1 VVPPRISLLMG
12 DTPDEKRPAALLER
26 KMSSLNA
33 NTTADKNAGFDTSEI
48 PDFFNQYG
56 DAVVEQVLS
65 EYPEINER
73 LDYPITVN
81 PDGIASLDDATEG
94 AIAKVTGRLPL
105 LSVEEQEAFY
115 SILEDEYTS
124 FVKQQKALGNNI
136 LEAEAIDSDARPL
149 AQAEVIPAM
158 PGVQSAFGSG
168 VQAEVIDAK
177 AQSKPK
183 TQLEVINEIRTG
195 STSIRWPPPRRMM
208 PRQWSRRLK
217 LTPRICSAKPGQ
229 AADRYLAQQTAKIE
243 QRIADPEKQQTAL
256 NRASRRLDK
265 QQTQLT
271 QLRRFQPGQTVRL
284 SPKMAG
290 SSTERFP
297 NCQ

>member
-1 VVPPRISLLMG
+1 M
-12 DTPDEKRPAALLER
+12 
-26 KMSSLNA
+26 
-33 NTTADKNAGFDTSEI
+33 
-48 PDFFNQYG
+48 
-56 DAVVEQVLS
+56 S
-65 EYPEINER
+65 EYPEINAK

-94 AIAKVTGRLPL
+94 ALAKPLGTRIAKVTGRLPL
-105 LSVEEQEAFY
+105 LSVDEQEAFY
-115 SILEDEYTS
+115 SMLEDEYTS

-136 LEAEAIDSDARPL
+136 LETEAIDLDARPL

-195 STSIRWPPPRRMM
+195 LDLDPVASLEENDAESVEQAAQAYTED
-208 PRQWSRRLK
+208 LLGK
-217 LTPRICSAKPGQ
+217 AGQ
-229 AADRYLAQQTAKIE
+229 AAERYLAQQTAKIE

-271 QLRRFQPGQTVRL
+271 QLRRFQPRQSRGASGCCLPGVG
-284 SPKMAG
+284 SPGLRG
-290 SSTERFP
+290 SGRFRSP
-297 NCQ
+297 